1 MELNTFRIAGMA
13 AVILLG
19 LAATAPANAQPYGSY
34 GGQPPQRG
42 MAEKMEGS
50 VTISSP
56 QSGAT
61 LSSRQPVMLDYSV
74 DPGPKGDHVH
84 VYVNGREVDVVRRL
98 KGRHNVGNLPPGS
111 YEIAIK
117 VVNRIHVPIGV
128 EASVKVEVR

>member
-1 MELNTFRIAGMA
+1 MELHAFRKAGMA

-19 LAATAPANAQPYGSY
+19 LAATAPATAQPYGSY
-34 GGQPPQRG
+34 GGQPPPG

-50 VTISSP
+50 VIISSP

-98 KGRHNVGNLPPGS
+98 KGRHNVGSLPPGS

>member
-1 MELNTFRIAGMA
+1 MELHAFRKAGMA
-13 AVILLG
+13 VAILLG
-19 LAATAPANAQPYGSY
+19 LTATALANAQSY
-34 GGQPPQRG
+34 GGQPPQKS
-42 MAEKMEGS
+42 MTNKMEGS

-98 KGRHNVGNLPPGS
+98 KGRHNVGSLPPGS